1 MNRNTSISFKQ
12 NWKATWNC
20 TSQRSLMIIGSVLVA
35 LVLSGMPMFFQHIEQ
50 RPGVQLH
57 DFVLA
62 RVPSH
67 DVSLYIFLIEW
78 GMGLLTL
85 VRAIKTPAIYVRY
98 VWLYVAISLTRLIT
112 ITLVPLAAPANLVEL
127 VDPVTGIFYGHAVIT
142 KDLFYSGHTSTLV
155 AMYFCLPRKS
165 DRKLVVVATIAMA
178 CLLLVQHVHYTID
191 ILAAPVFVFLLNR
204 IMQSTLFSNVRIDQE
219 VVEC

>member
-1 MNRNTSISFKQ
+1 M
-12 NWKATWNC
+12 
-20 TSQRSLMIIGSVLVA
+20 LIGSIFVA
-35 LVLSGMPMFFQHIEQ
+35 LVLSGMPVFFQHIEQ

-62 RVPSH
+62 RVPAI

-78 GMGLLTL
+78 GMGLLIL
-85 VRAIKTPAIYVRY
+85 IRAIKTPAIYVRY
-98 VWLYVAISLTRLIT
+98 VWLYIVISLSRLLT

-127 VDPVTGIFYGHAVIT
+127 VDPITGVFYGHAVIT
-142 KDLFYSGHTSTLV
+142 KDLFYSGHTATLV

-165 DRKLVVVATIAMA
+165 DRNVVVIATIAMA

-191 ILAAPVFVFLLNR
+191 IVAAPVFVFLINR
-204 IMQSTLFSNVRIDQE
+204 IMQATMFTNVKLE
-219 VVEC
+219 EAPTAV

>member
-1 MNRNTSISFKQ
+1 M
-12 NWKATWNC
+12 
-20 TSQRSLMIIGSVLVA
+20 LIGSIFVA
-35 LVLSGMPMFFQHIEQ
+35 LVLSGMPVFFQHIEQ

-62 RVPSH
+62 RVPAM

-78 GMGLLTL
+78 GMGLLIL
-85 VRAIKTPAIYVRY
+85 IRAIKTPAIYVRY
-98 VWLYVAISLTRLIT
+98 VWLYIVISLSRLLT

-127 VDPVTGIFYGHAVIT
+127 VDPITGVFYGHAVIT
-142 KDLFYSGHTSTLV
+142 KDLFYSGHTATLV

-165 DRKLVVVATIAMA
+165 DRNVVVIATIAMA

-191 ILAAPVFVFLLNR
+191 IVAAPVFVFLINR
-204 IMQSTLFSNVRIDQE
+204 IMQATMFTNVKLE
-219 VVEC
+219 EAPAAS

>member
-1 MNRNTSISFKQ
+1 
-12 NWKATWNC
+12 
-20 TSQRSLMIIGSVLVA
+20 MIIGSVLVA

-57 DFVLA
+57 DYVLA
-62 RVPSH
+62 RIPSH

-85 VRAIKTPAIYVRY
+85 IRAIKNPAIYVRY